1 MSNWDSEFASRILLL
16 RSPFRL
22 ARESEFACDH
32 ALIALAYGFA
42 YGATILA
49 HCLDFSE

>member
-1 MSNWDSEFASRILLL
+1 MLLL
-16 RSPFRL
+16 L
-22 ARESEFACDH
+22 ASLAGIGIRVANTF
-32 ALIALAYGFA
+32 IALAYGFA

>member
-1 MSNWDSEFASRILLL
+1 MKRNAFDSEFRL
-16 RSPFRL
+16 RLHTF
-22 ARESEFACDH
+22 
-32 ALIALAYGFA
+32 IALAYGFA